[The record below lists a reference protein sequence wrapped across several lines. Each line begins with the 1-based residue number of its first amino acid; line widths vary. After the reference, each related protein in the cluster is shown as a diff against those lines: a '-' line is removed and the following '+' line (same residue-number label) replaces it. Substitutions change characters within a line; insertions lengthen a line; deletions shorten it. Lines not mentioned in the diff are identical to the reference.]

1 MYPSSKKNVLKKLV
15 AKPIIFNKIV
25 GKNIVKKVPEIQE
38 VFRKIQQNGVG
49 SMQGSNEDCLSMKG
63 HTDGGYALT
72 VFAIERT
79 HRGEDAPTM

>member
-63 HTDGGYALT
+63 HTRGG
-72 VFAIERT
+72 T
-79 HRGEDAPTM
+79 HPQC